1 MKLSLPIPTCNVVPL
16 FVLSLGKN
24 KHPTQALT
32 GGESIKMRG
41 GGGGLFLSKVTSF
54 EDIVSAVLS
63 LIVGKTI

>member
-24 KHPTQALT
+24 KHPSFDWRRGYKDE
-32 GGESIKMRG
+32 GGG

>member
-16 FVLSLGKN
+16 LALSLGKN
-24 KHPTQALT
+24 KHPSFDWRRGYKD
-32 GGESIKMRG
+32 GGG